1 MPSSIILYI
10 FVLFFLYFIG
20 LSMLGPRIVA
30 LQLLWQVVGG
40 SVGRLRFWEVSP
52 KERCE
57 WLWIGSYP
65 IISTYNHGKLWW
77 EPAYWPWIIEFQGN
91 IPLLIDRW
99 NNQRPWITF
108 GWMEGNAKLD
118 LLATGVI
125 CWVYYGYFI
134 TFRSWGSLS
143 CRNPHLARWQ
153 CFLVIFPTRVFF
165 VQHARNKCICIYIYI
180 CMYVCMY
187 VYIYIYTRERSCCLV
202 EWGLFR
208 KGLSLCLF
216 AFEMSGCTFCSDIDV
231 SDCRIFCAALTV
243 KDDQIKWRLVTQK
256 NPKLLGSRESAPSLS
271 KYVRIYLYI
280 HIIHIYIYTYTHIF
294 RIYPNWITPEKRY
307 WLDCFPIRPLQPLI
321 SGGGSFDDFGISM
334 NFLLLVTDDFI
345 LPKVWALN
353 KTGHLLATKERSGA
367 RKAGENT
374 SRRVCTERLRVRCI
388 SVHFGSCFATVQNRL
403 VPRMA
408 CHPIKRK
415 LDVTKTQIHRGF
427 SVCKPFAA
435 DCMDTFHK

>member
-1 MPSSIILYI
+1 MPGSIILYI

-180 CMYVCMY
+180 CMYVCIHI
-187 VYIYIYTRERSCCLV
+187 YIYIYTWKVMLPGWVGIVSERSQSLLV
-202 EWGLFR
+202 CFWNVRMYFLLRHWCIRLQNILCSTDR
-208 KGLSLCLF
+208 KGWS
-216 AFEMSGCTFCSDIDV
+216 
-231 SDCRIFCAALTV
+231 
-243 KDDQIKWRLVTQK
+243 
-256 NPKLLGSRESAPSLS
+256 N
-271 KYVRIYLYI
+271 
-280 HIIHIYIYTYTHIF
+280 
-294 RIYPNWITPEKRY
+294 
-307 WLDCFPIRPLQPLI
+307 
-321 SGGGSFDDFGISM
+321 
-334 NFLLLVTDDFI
+334 
-345 LPKVWALN
+345 
-353 KTGHLLATKERSGA
+353 
-367 RKAGENT
+367 
-374 SRRVCTERLRVRCI
+374 
-388 SVHFGSCFATVQNRL
+388 
-403 VPRMA
+403 
-408 CHPIKRK
+408 
-415 LDVTKTQIHRGF
+415 
-427 SVCKPFAA
+427 
-435 DCMDTFHK
+435 